1 MMTLLV
7 GREGTIRCMYAEV
20 LDLAA
25 IGCLRITRAS
35 HVEPDGTG
43 RWWVDIT
50 PAGGPVLGPF
60 DRRSHA
66 LAAERRWLEE
76 NVMAATF
83 VKVAALPKS
92 SHEDPSTHH
101 NTPVVD
107 ATADGKE

>member
-35 HVEPDGTG
+35 HVEPDATG
-43 RWWVDIT
+43 RWWADIT

-60 DRRSHA
+60 DRRSDA

-76 NVMAATF
+76 DLAA
-83 VKVAALPKS
+83 VAPAGLAMPS
-92 SHEDPSTHH
+92 ESLHEDQSTHRH
-101 NTPVVD
+101 TRAVD
-107 ATADGKE
+107 TAADGKE